1 LSFTLKVLL
10 LDCRG
15 TELKLSK
22 EFSTS
27 SGRWTP
33 SSRTIE
39 GMGVYATDVETD
51 VEEKELERGRR
62 NKYVRGVINGNI

>member
-1 LSFTLKVLL
+1 M
-10 LDCRG
+10 
-15 TELKLSK
+15 
-22 EFSTS
+22 
-27 SGRWTP
+27 
-33 SSRTIE
+33 E